1 MKWWIYLLILA
12 FSKMAEAVTADP
24 RPERYR
30 YVLEESFH
38 DVCEHMTQVFNQRF
52 KTPWNKGFLESDPAQ
67 KIYGTRFDQVFERF
81 PGVEYNMR
89 ATWTML
95 LAKYPTSP
103 EYDAVKWRETRVGP
117 ESESDKNVYPALV
130 AQIDIDND
138 GELDWVIKSS
148 FMDKLTT
155 FEGWGQANGLAEYLQ
170 IFPQTGFEPTRLI
183 PWATRF
189 PLHNP
194 ALAPRK
200 LNTDLSAGMETYQ
213 LRPFIF
219 RNKTYVSAYQAYWP
233 NLAAS
238 ELEGRYVRL
247 DPVKEFPDREYMNIF
262 EVHPGGFVKDGSPKI
277 NVRAYTEKLC
287 RIRMRM
293 QNRHKSPR

>member
-1 MKWWIYLLILA
+1 MKLWIYLLILV
-12 FSKMAEAVTADP
+12 FSNMADAVTADP
-24 RPERYR
+24 RAVRYR

-38 DVCEHMTQVFNQRF
+38 DVCQHMTQVFNQRF

-67 KIYGTRFDQVFERF
+67 KIFGTRFDQVFERF

-117 ESESDKNVYPALV
+117 ESERGKNVYPALV
-130 AQIDIDND
+130 AQLDIDND
-138 GELDWVIKSS
+138 GELDWVIKDT

-155 FEGWGQANGLAEYLQ
+155 FEGWGQAHGFSEDLS
-170 IFPQTGFEPTRLI
+170 IFPRNGFEPSVPI
-183 PWATRF
+183 PRSTFA
-189 PLHNP
+189 PHHNP

-200 LNTDLSAGMETYQ
+200 LGSNLSAGMETYQ

-247 DPVKEFPDREYMNIF
+247 DPPKEFPDREYMNIF
-262 EVHPGGFVKDGSPKI
+262 DVQPGSFVKDGAYKLDI
-277 NVRAYTEKLC
+277 RANTEKLC

-293 QNRHKSPR
+293 QNRDKSPR